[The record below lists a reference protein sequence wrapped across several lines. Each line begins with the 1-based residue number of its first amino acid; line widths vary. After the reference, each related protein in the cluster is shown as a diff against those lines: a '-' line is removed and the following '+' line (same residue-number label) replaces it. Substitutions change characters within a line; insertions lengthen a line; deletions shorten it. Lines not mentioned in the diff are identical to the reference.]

1 MKNSKSYTLL
11 FLIVMSTCIFS
22 LLGHYWNIQ
31 YYRRTNAYTVSTP
44 PLTTA
49 MRGLHD
55 KLYLS
60 DLSSF
65 NTDYAIN
72 NLSVLPAVAQA
83 ESTEAV
89 SSSLTDI
96 ATNLSTP
103 SAKGKQGKLFSVA
116 SDSLQE
122 KAQTYEFTTA
132 TDDYF
137 SDACFI
143 GDSRTVGISQYA
155 GIENATFLCKTS
167 LTIYDYEK
175 PKLTFNDEKMSV
187 HDILT
192 ENQFAKIYL
201 MVGINECGTGT
212 PETFYERYKE
222 VVNDIQKLQPNAL
235 IFIQG
240 NLFVTQKKSEESD
253 TITNENI
260 AARNALIATLANQ
273 KNIFYIDINESS
285 LCDEG
290 ALISD
295 YTWDQVHIKAQYYPI
310 WKDYLLQHA
319 IITNEYKSTVSSQ
332 SEKQDTPH
340 GLRIEDE

>member
-1 MKNSKSYTLL
+1 MKNQKSYTLL
-11 FLIVMSTCIFS
+11 FLIVLSTCIFS
-22 LLGHYWNIQ
+22 ILGHYWNIQ
-31 YYRRTNAYTVSTP
+31 YYRRTNTYAASTP

-65 NTDYAIN
+65 NTDYAVN
-72 NLSVLPAVAQA
+72 NLIALPATAQA
-83 ESTEAV
+83 ESTDV
-89 SSSLTDI
+89 VPSPLTDI
-96 ATNLSTP
+96 ATNLTDP
-103 SAKGKQGKLFSVA
+103 TAKGKLFAAA

-122 KAQTYEFTTA
+122 VAQTYEFTTA
-132 TDDYF
+132 TEDYF
-137 SDACFI
+137 ADACFI

-187 HDILT
+187 KDILT

-212 PETFYERYKE
+212 PETFYERYRE
-222 VVNDIQKLQPNAL
+222 VVNDIRKLQPNAL
-235 IFIQG
+235 IFIQA
-240 NLFVTQKKSEESD
+240 NLFVTQSKSDESD
-253 TITNENI
+253 SINNENI

-273 KNIFYIDINESS
+273 KDIFYIDINESS

-290 ALISD
+290 ALVSD
-295 YTWDQVHIKAQYYPI
+295 YTWDQVHIKAQYYPV

-319 IITNEYKSTVSSQ
+319 IITNNSNTAISPQ
-332 SEKQDTPH
+332 SDKKAPPH
-340 GLRIEDE
+340 GLRIENE

>member
-1 MKNSKSYTLL
+1 MKNQKSYTLL
-11 FLIVMSTCIFS
+11 FLIVLSTCLFS
-22 LLGHYWNIQ
+22 ILGLYWNIQ
-31 YYRRTNAYTVSTP
+31 YYRQTNPYTASTP

-60 DLSSF
+60 DLSSL
-65 NTDYAIN
+65 NPNYAVN
-72 NLSVLPAVAQA
+72 NLIVLPATAQA
-83 ESTEAV
+83 ESTDV
-89 SSSLTDI
+89 TPSPLTDI
-96 ATNLSTP
+96 TSNLSESPT
-103 SAKGKQGKLFSVA
+103 QGRLFVAA

-122 KAQTYEFTTA
+122 EIQTYEFTTA
-132 TDDYF
+132 TEDYF
-137 SDACFI
+137 ADACFI

-175 PKLTFNDEKMSV
+175 PKLTFNDEKMSIK
-187 HDILT
+187 DILT

-212 PETFYERYKE
+212 PESFFERYRE
-222 VVNDIQKLQPNAL
+222 VVNDIRKLQPNAL

-240 NLFVTQKKSEESD
+240 NLFVTQSKSEESD
-253 TITNENI
+253 SINNENI

-273 KNIFYIDINESS
+273 KDIFYIDVNESS
-285 LCDEG
+285 LCEEG
-290 ALISD
+290 ALVPD
-295 YTWDQVHIKAQYYPI
+295 YTWDQVHIKAQYYPV

-319 IITNEYKSTVSSQ
+319 IVTNNSNTAISSQ
-332 SEKQDTPH
+332 SNKKDSPH
-340 GLRIEDE
+340 GLRIENE

>member
-1 MKNSKSYTLL
+1 MKNQKSYTLL
-11 FLIVMSTCIFS
+11 FLIVLSTCLFS
-22 LLGHYWNIQ
+22 ILGHYWNIQ
-31 YYRRTNAYTVSTP
+31 YYRRVNSYTASTP

-65 NTDYAIN
+65 NTNYAVS
-72 NLSVLPAVAQA
+72 NLIAPPAATQA
-83 ESTEAV
+83 ESTDVV
-89 SSSLTDI
+89 SSPLTDI
-96 ATNLSTP
+96 AADLDP
-103 SAKGKQGKLFSVA
+103 SAKGKLFSVA
-116 SDSLQE
+116 SDSLPE
-122 KAQTYEFTTA
+122 EAQTYEFTTA
-132 TDDYF
+132 TEDYF
-137 SDACFI
+137 ADACFI

-175 PKLTFNDEKMSV
+175 PKLTFNDEKMSIK
-187 HDILT
+187 DILT

-212 PETFYERYKE
+212 PETFYERYRE
-222 VVNDIQKLQPNAL
+222 VVNDIRKLQPDAL

-240 NLFVTQKKSEESD
+240 NLFVTQSKSDESD
-253 TITNENI
+253 SINNENI

-273 KNIFYIDINESS
+273 KDIFYIDINESS

-290 ALISD
+290 ALVSD
-295 YTWDQVHIKAQYYPI
+295 YTWDQVHIKAQYYPV

-319 IITNEYKSTVSSQ
+319 IIINNSNTAISSQ
-332 SEKQDTPH
+332 SHKKEPPH
-340 GLRIEDE
+340 GLRIEKE